1 MKTKLRHPV
10 LLAVGTV
17 LLLACSARAQILTTA
32 TVQGS
37 GVLHAGESFSVE
49 VLLDNSSGETLLGI
63 TYFLSVLT
71 TAGNGEF
78 SLTARDVTGSAFT
91 FLTTSDSL
99 ALSSPGNLLDP
110 VNAYD
115 LGALDSS
122 FTGIG
127 NGFNF
132 VVATLTVTSAGTV
145 QPGTYSFQFFGDNA
159 GTIPVQVTNTSFD
172 SLDASSPSFS
182 VTVVPEPGGCRLL
195 FAACLLLWGRFLF
208 SRSRGSG
215 LPAF

>member
-1 MKTKLRHPV
+1 MRPKCKHPV

-37 GVLHAGESFSVE
+37 GILNAGDSFAVE
-49 VLLDNSSGETLLGI
+49 ILLDNSSGDTLLGI
-63 TYFLSVLT
+63 SYFLSVV
-71 TAGNGEF
+71 TASGNGEF

-182 VTVVPEPGGCRLL
+182 VTVVPEPSILAMLLVAGVCAVARCRRK
-195 FAACLLLWGRFLF
+195 AAI
-208 SRSRGSG
+208 SG
-215 LPAF
+215 